1 MRNVI
6 VRPYRKGEEQYV
18 ADLHRRLYSTEY
30 SWGPSFTDY
39 AVNIALEFAKKA
51 HNDREELFVA
61 QKDDCLIGCIMLCQT
76 EAPEVG
82 QLRLFA
88 VEMAHRCE
96 GVGAALMD
104 AFWEKAKSAG
114 YEKLMLWTA
123 SPLTA
128 AIRHYERLGFRRTD
142 SVENHTWSTEGALVE
157 EIKMERELR

>member
-82 QLRLFA
+82 QLLLFA
-88 VEMAHRCE
+88 VEMAHRRE

-142 SVENHTWSTEGALVE
+142 SVENHTWSTESALVE